1 MRVGEGEPCALPD
14 DSVLAAACV
23 ALKDGGHWGF
33 VFDSDW
39 QLVFATDDVRTS
51 FGGSGPMVAL
61 VIGENIYGSASLELS
76 RSWPFPP
83 LWETAFPGLGAS
95 MLADFGGDRA
105 RLKAEVDPSLHHLV
119 DEMGPNSD
127 EMRTYVGLGTGVDS
141 APTTV
146 STVVR
151 LRDDAGSM
159 RGAVLILKPAAS
171 MAAIGVM
178 AFEQDLDHLAR
189 MQQLSS
195 ADRRP
200 TAILFAD
207 LESSSPLAR
216 RLSTASYFGLN
227 RRLVRAADKAIIESG
242 GLVGRHVGDG
252 VVAFF
257 PAVTFTNESNAAR
270 ACIESARAMRAGT
283 QEVAEHAGLD
293 PSDVVLRF
301 GLHWGATPYIGA
313 ITTSGRAEVTALGDE
328 INEAARIEASATG
341 GRILA
346 SKQLLEHLGRVDA
359 AAIDIDTELMA
370 YTQLGDLD
378 TAPEKA
384 RRDAP
389 SIAVCDL

>member
-1 MRVGEGEPCALPD
+1 MALR
-14 DSVLAAACV
+14 
-23 ALKDGGHWGF
+23 DGGHWGF
-33 VFDSDW
+33 VFDSNW
-39 QLVFATDDVRTS
+39 HLVFATDDVRMS
-51 FGGSGPMVAL
+51 FGGSGPMVPL
-61 VIGENIYGSASLELS
+61 VIGENIYASGSLELS

-95 MLADFGGDRA
+95 MLADFGGDRD
-105 RLKAEVDPSLHHLV
+105 RLKAQVDPSLHRLV
-119 DEMGPNSD
+119 DEMSPDLD
-127 EMRTYVGLGTGVDS
+127 EMRTYVGLGSGVTS

-146 STVVR
+146 CTVVR
-151 LRDDAGSM
+151 LRDDVGSM
-159 RGAVLILKPAAS
+159 RGAALILKPAAS

-189 MQQLSS
+189 MQQLSG

-207 LESSSPLAR
+207 LESSSSLAR
-216 RLSTASYFGLN
+216 RLSTASYFALN
-227 RRLVRAADKAIIESG
+227 RRLVRAADKSIIESG

-257 PAVTFTNESNAAR
+257 PAETFASESNAAR
-270 ACIESARAMRAGT
+270 ACIESARAIRAHMSS
-283 QEVAEHAGLD
+283 VAEHAGLD

-313 ITTSGRAEVTALGDE
+313 ITSSGRAEVTALGDE
-328 INEAARIEASATG
+328 INEAARIEASAVG

-346 SKQLLEHLGRVDA
+346 SKQLLERLSRIDA
-359 AAIDIDTELMA
+359 AAIDIDAERIA

-389 SIAVCDL
+389 LLAVCDL

>member
-1 MRVGEGEPCALPD
+1 MRVEEGEPCSLPD

-23 ALKDGGHWGF
+23 ALSDGGHWGF

-83 LWETAFPGLGAS
+83 IWETAFPGLGAS

-105 RLKAEVDPSLHHLV
+105 RLRTEVDPSLHHLV
-119 DEMGPNSD
+119 AEMSPNSD

-159 RGAVLILKPAAS
+159 RGAALILKPAAS

-178 AFEQDLDHLAR
+178 AFEQDLGHLAR
-189 MQQLSS
+189 MHQLSS

-200 TAILFAD
+200 TAVLFAD
-207 LESSSPLAR
+207 LESV
-216 RLSTASYFGLN
+216 SYTHL
-227 RRLVRAADKAIIESG
+227 RAHE
-242 GLVGRHVGDG
+242 
-252 VVAFF
+252 
-257 PAVTFTNESNAAR
+257 T
-270 ACIESARAMRAGT
+270 
-283 QEVAEHAGLD
+283 
-293 PSDVVLRF
+293 
-301 GLHWGATPYIGA
+301 
-313 ITTSGRAEVTALGDE
+313 
-328 INEAARIEASATG
+328 
-341 GRILA
+341 
-346 SKQLLEHLGRVDA
+346 
-359 AAIDIDTELMA
+359 
-370 YTQLGDLD
+370 
-378 TAPEKA
+378 
-384 RRDAP
+384 
-389 SIAVCDL
+389 